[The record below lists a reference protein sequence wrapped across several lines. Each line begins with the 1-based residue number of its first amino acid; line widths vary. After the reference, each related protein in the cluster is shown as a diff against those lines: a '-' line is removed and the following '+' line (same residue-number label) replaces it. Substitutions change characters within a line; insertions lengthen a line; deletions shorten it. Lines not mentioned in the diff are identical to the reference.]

1 MIIFV
6 IIFILLNNIIIVIPY
21 IYWYNALLM
30 GTLCQITVIL
40 ELLGLCISSVY
51 TFTYIIYPSRI
62 INWNVEISFGETICT
77 SVNYS
82 FMEYKVGL
90 QTSNSSVFHSYHD
103 IFSMFYYKIMVLILF
118 TNFFL
123 LRYIYL
129 NMFLFQLHEFMA
141 WESLYPKNYQGLFHQ
156 VACVKQPEG
165 ISH

>member
-40 ELLGLCISSVY
+40 ALLGLCTSSVY
-51 TFTYIIYPSRI
+51 TFTSIIYPSRI

-82 FMEYKVGL
+82 FMEYKDGV

-103 IFSMFYYKIMVLILF
+103 IFSMFYYNIMVLILF

-123 LRYIYL
+123 LRYMYL
-129 NMFLFQLHEFMA
+129 GAFMFQLHEVMA
-141 WESLYPKNYQGLFHQ
+141 WESLYPQNYQMLFQQ
-156 VACVKQPEG
+156 VACVK
-165 ISH
+165 